1 MDVFE
6 RFKTSVEETIVEVVK
21 MARETEL
28 SHNKTLMD
36 EELILMDEQRKW
48 FLETETIPD
57 EDAVLK

>member
-36 EELILMDEQRKW
+36 KELILMDEQRKW